1 MIEIAGAEV
10 LADRE
15 RLLRALPR
23 GEGLPG
29 LITTDLAG

>member
-1 MIEIAGAEV
+1 MSENTGAEV

-23 GEGLPG
+23 GEGLHG
-29 LITTDLAG
+29 IITTG